1 MTDFLHL
8 RTPPD
13 FFGAR
18 FLSSTHEELE
28 SMNGYI
34 MGSQN
39 GEDGIIKKLFEIFCI
54 REGYLCEF
62 GSGEGIGLSNTFK
75 IYNTARSFT
84 PILIEADLDLYEKS
98 LNKLKHYEPKIIL
111 NKRVSPDPESSDS
124 LDNILLS
131 LNIPDLKQ
139 HLRLLSIDVDG
150 PDLQIW
156 ESFNNFRPD
165 IVIIEVDSN
174 YPPTHLTSPEDT
186 SGASALSM
194 VQLATRKG
202 YELVCHTGNLI
213 FVTKERYPQL
223 GIEDNSLEK
232 LFDASLPH
240 LQKFN
245 LNHISDE
252 QIKGLYYL
260 WKHCV
265 SQKAIFHPDEERK
278 D

>member
-1 MTDFLHL
+1 MTDFLQF

-18 FLSSTHEELE
+18 FLSSTNEVLE
-28 SMNGYI
+28 GINEKNWNEYI
-34 MGSQN
+34 TGSQN

-54 REGYLCEF
+54 REGYLCEL

-84 PILIEADLDLYEKS
+84 PILIEADLGLYEKS
-98 LNKLKHYEPKIIL
+98 LNRLEHYEPKIIL
-111 NKRVSPDPESSDS
+111 NKRVNPDPESSDS
-124 LDNILLS
+124 LDNILVN

-165 IVIIEVDSN
+165 IVIIEVDSS

-186 SGASALSM
+186 LGASALSM

-223 GIEDNSLEK
+223 SIKDNSLDK
-232 LFDASLPH
+232 LFDTT
-240 LQKFN
+240 FN
-245 LNHISDE
+245 
-252 QIKGLYYL
+252 YYNR
-260 WKHCV
+260 
-265 SQKAIFHPDEERK
+265 HPDLFQWVFINLGTSH
-278 D
+278 